1 MGRRGGSPGGCREQS
16 SRCLRPARGA
26 TCPRVIAC
34 GSGTG
39 DAGQGLSQPHV
50 VCGRALRPYYEAVLP
65 AACHRESQAGTR
77 AGEHIGV
84 FPLEHPVRRHLR
96 DHHQINPRLSL
107 RRPALIPALQ
117 RDGTE
122 VSPACS
128 GKPLP
133 GHRDGLEMGLTGR
146 CSRSR
151 GVDLPGGLPGMFV
164 EPFLPV
170 L

>member
-1 MGRRGGSPGGCREQS
+1 M
-16 SRCLRPARGA
+16 A
-26 TCPRVIAC
+26 
-34 GSGTG
+34 
-39 DAGQGLSQPHV
+39 AGQGMQDRGLLQPHV
-50 VCGRALRPYYEAVLP
+50 VCGRALRPCYEAVLP

-77 AGEHIGV
+77 AGEERVGAL
-84 FPLEHPVRRHLR
+84 PLEHPVRRHLR

-107 RRPALIPALQ
+107 RCPALIPALQ
-117 RDGTE
+117 WDGTE

-133 GHRDGLEMGLTGR
+133 GHRDSLEMGLTGR

-151 GVDLPGGLPGMFV
+151 GADLPGGLPGMFV